1 MDSRRRFWWIA
12 VAMIV
17 SVVVATIYVTKAF
30 ITTILWSAFIAY
42 LLSPLYSYLLRIT
55 KNKQISSLLVIS
67 MVFAVF
73 IIVIIGAI
81 NALATEVSNL
91 SGSQYALDEVIN
103 NLLSF
108 VSGFAEEHLPW
119 AARYTEEMSQQFE
132 AFASQIMPTILSLAA
147 DILTGLA
154 ARTPIYLAQFGI
166 SVLLVYYL
174 LIDGENVMN
183 NAISLLPEREL
194 VLQFLD
200 ELKPI
205 YHSLFNVYF
214 ITCMLTGAIAS
225 IGFLLLG
232 ISYPILWG
240 IVIAVFALLPLV
252 GTNTIILPMALYY
265 LLIQDYTRGVTIL
278 AFGVIFLNLLPE
290 NIIRPRLAM
299 KSAAIHPII
308 TLLAFA
314 APLFVVGMVGIVVG
328 PALYGFLLA
337 AYRTRIRLIEAAAG
351 VDVAEAE
358 DT

>member
-1 MDSRRRFWWIA
+1 MDSRRRFRWIA

-30 ITTILWSAFIAY
+30 ITTILWSIFIAY

-81 NALATEVSNL
+81 NALATEISNL

-103 NLLSF
+103 NLLSY
-108 VSGFAEEHLPW
+108 VSGFAEQIPW
-119 AARYTEEMSQQFE
+119 AARYTEEISQQFK
-132 AFASQIMPTILSLAA
+132 AFASQIVPTILSLAA
-147 DILTGLA
+147 DLVTGLA

-183 NAISLLPEREL
+183 NAICLLPEREL

-214 ITCMLTGAIAS
+214 ITCMLTGAIAA

-232 ISYPILWG
+232 VSYPILWG

-252 GTNTIILPMALYY
+252 GTNTIILPMTLYY
-265 LLIQDYTRGVTIL
+265 LLSQDYTRGVTIL

-337 AYRTRIRLIEAAAG
+337 AYRTRIRLIEAAG
-351 VDVAEAE
+351 VDDAEAE